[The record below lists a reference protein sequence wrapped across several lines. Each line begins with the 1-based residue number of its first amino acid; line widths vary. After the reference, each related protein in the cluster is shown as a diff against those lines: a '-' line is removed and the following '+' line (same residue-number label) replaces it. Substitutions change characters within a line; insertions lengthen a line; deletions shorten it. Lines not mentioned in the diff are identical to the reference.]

1 MVDFTLKQT
10 NSFFKILIFRTD
22 LNQQADRTG
31 RTPLHWACISGASTT
46 SNYLINEVKA
56 NIFAQSSDG
65 NSPLH
70 LASEC
75 GHVEI
80 VNVIVTSAGSK
91 KIDLFSLKTSDGKT
105 ASELAKTEK
114 KKDVIKALKSAGDKT
129 AGGSSVCTIS

>member
-1 MVDFTLKQT
+1 M
-10 NSFFKILIFRTD
+10 
-22 LNQQADRTG
+22 
-31 RTPLHWACISGASTT
+31 
-46 SNYLINEVKA
+46 INEVKA
-56 NIFAQSSDG
+56 DIFAQSSDG

-80 VNVIVTSAGSK
+80 VDFIVTSAGSK
-91 KIDLFSLKTSDGKT
+91 KMDLFGLKTSDGKT

-114 KKDVIKALKSAGDKT
+114 KKDVVKALKAAGDKT